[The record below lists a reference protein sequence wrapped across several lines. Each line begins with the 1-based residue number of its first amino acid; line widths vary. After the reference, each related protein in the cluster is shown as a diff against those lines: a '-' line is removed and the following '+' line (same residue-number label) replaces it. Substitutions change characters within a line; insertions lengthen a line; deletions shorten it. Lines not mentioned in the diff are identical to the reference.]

1 MELAREGTLKK
12 LLAKSGPLKED
23 RTARITEKILM
34 GLDYL
39 HNAGVLHKDLKP
51 TNVLMMPKDEVKLT
65 DYGLAELYDER
76 LAVKKQSEKEVGFMR
91 GDSLPYMAPEVIKNI
106 EITDRS
112 DVWSVGCTVVE
123 MVTGKVPWGE
133 IGSTFEETFQTIA
146 KQVHPPLPQKISK
159 ECRSFL

>member
-1 MELAREGTLKK
+1 
-12 LLAKSGPLKED
+12 
-23 RTARITEKILM
+23 
-34 GLDYL
+34 
-39 HNAGVLHKDLKP
+39 
-51 TNVLMMPKDEVKLT
+51 MMPKDEVKLT